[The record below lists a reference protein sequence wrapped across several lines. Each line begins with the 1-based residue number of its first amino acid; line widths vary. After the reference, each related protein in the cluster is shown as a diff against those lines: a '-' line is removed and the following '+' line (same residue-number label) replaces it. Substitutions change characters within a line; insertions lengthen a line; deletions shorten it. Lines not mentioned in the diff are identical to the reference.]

1 MRGHIESFCSAG
13 DTREYAPIGAEP
25 EFGKR
30 AVLTYIRA
38 VKALRSIGK
47 PTIALHDGAIEMP
60 SKPPVS
66 LTGGI
71 RCRRFMARSLGRCSI
86 GT

>member
-1 MRGHIESFCSAG
+1 MAISSNQTSRRAIIVRGHIESFCSAG

-60 SKPPVS
+60 SNTSGLHK
-66 LTGGI
+66 
-71 RCRRFMARSLGRCSI
+71 
-86 GT
+86 